1 MLLKVSTEVGDSK
14 SLTVPEIDGYTS
26 SFFNLNCFSE
36 LETSIW
42 KWKKYYGQHQ
52 FIKYWFDME
61 VYFFRCTWFS
71 WCSTTQSLYSI
82 LIQLETVVIGVNLIL
97 FIQCTFRLLVMAV
110 HPAILQTCRFIHF
123 KSQFSQLYRVLP
135 PQKGLEKFMFPDQG
149 MFS

>member
-1 MLLKVSTEVGDSK
+1 MCQDPEQKRPGIDTAALKKVLLKVSTEVGDSK

-61 VYFFRCTWFS
+61 VHFFVVLDLAGVAQRKACTVS
-71 WCSTTQSLYSI
+71 
-82 LIQLETVVIGVNLIL
+82 
-97 FIQCTFRLLVMAV
+97 
-110 HPAILQTCRFIHF
+110 
-123 KSQFSQLYRVLP
+123 
-135 PQKGLEKFMFPDQG
+135 
-149 MFS
+149 